1 MLASADLAA
10 AAGSDAYA
18 ALLPLWQRVMSPA
31 DLSPEGLARMKAAYA
46 QNVAILPP
54 SAVAAIIAGGGF
66 AAPIQ
71 FFQAGLLH
79 AWFARA
85 C

>member
-1 MLASADLAA
+1 MPMGASYL
-10 AAGSDAYA
+10 SDTYDE
-18 ALLPLWQRVMSPA
+18 LLPLWQRVMSPA
-31 DLSPEGLARMKAAYA
+31 DLLPEGLARMKAAYA

-54 SAVAAIIAGGGF
+54 SAGAAVIAGGGL
-66 AAPIQ
+66 AAPVQ

-79 AWFARA
+79 AWFAGA